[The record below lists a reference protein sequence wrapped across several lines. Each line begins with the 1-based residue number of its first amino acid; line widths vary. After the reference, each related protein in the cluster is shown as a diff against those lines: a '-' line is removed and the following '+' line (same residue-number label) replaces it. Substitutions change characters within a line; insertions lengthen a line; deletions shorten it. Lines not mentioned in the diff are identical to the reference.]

1 MIIFMH
7 VLAVLYYINFN
18 HSNGNFPEGQ
28 VCSLMSDLLKIHLL
42 LLYYLEECKQ
52 KRKDLICKL
61 Q

>member
-52 KRKDLICKL
+52 KRFDT
-61 Q
+61 